1 MKNFSL
7 KNISIALAIFGASFT
22 VSSCIDDLRQEP
34 ITEVTAASLYKN
46 FDNYKGL
53 LAKLY
58 GGLAV
63 GGQSGGDGNGDIA
76 DIDGGFSNY
85 MRLLYIM
92 QTITTDEAV
101 IGWNDG
107 TLHEFHKMIWT
118 PTNE

>member
-1 MKNFSL
+1 MKNFKIT
-7 KNISIALAIFGASFT
+7 KNTIAAALLGLTLTAT
-22 VSSCIDDLRQEP
+22 SCVDDLRQEP
-34 ITEVTAASLYKN
+34 ITEVTAASLYKD
-46 FDNYKGL
+46 FGNYKNL

-85 MRLLYIM
+85 MRLLYTL
-92 QTITTDEAV
+92 QVITTDEAV

-107 TLHEFHKMIWT
+107 SLHEFHKMIWT
-118 PTNE
+118 PSN